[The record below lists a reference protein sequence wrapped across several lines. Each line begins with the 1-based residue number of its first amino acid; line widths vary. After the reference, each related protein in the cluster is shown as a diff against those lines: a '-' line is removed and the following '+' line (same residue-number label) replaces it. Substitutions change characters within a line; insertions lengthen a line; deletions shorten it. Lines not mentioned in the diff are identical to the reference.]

1 MDPADSRRITRVPRY
16 SGYRAAPSAF
26 AYRIVT
32 FYDGTFQTLPLRPG
46 VPPSRSY
53 YPAAA
58 SPRRRFGLLP
68 VRSPLLGESL
78 LFSLPG
84 GTKMFQFPPFASPQQ
99 NAGIAGLQPAGLS
112 HSETGGSTATC
123 ASPPLIAACHV
134 LRRLCE
140 PRHPPSALS
149 CFLSPD
155 PTISRGT
162 RQGSCHTFGCM
173 NILVSILLSTVL
185 PVSTCQRTISRQ
197 PPANGGKGR
206 VENNG
211 FEPLTPCLQSR
222 CSSQLS

>member
-16 SGYRAAPSAF
+16 SGYRWAPSAF

-46 VPPSRSY
+46 VPLSRSY

-162 RQGSCHTFGCM
+162 RRGVVSYFRLYEHSCVYSFIYSLACVNMPKNDFPTTAGK
-173 NILVSILLSTVL
+173 
-185 PVSTCQRTISRQ
+185 RRQ
-197 PPANGGKGR
+197 GKGG
-206 VENNG
+206 E
-211 FEPLTPCLQSR
+211 
-222 CSSQLS
+222 